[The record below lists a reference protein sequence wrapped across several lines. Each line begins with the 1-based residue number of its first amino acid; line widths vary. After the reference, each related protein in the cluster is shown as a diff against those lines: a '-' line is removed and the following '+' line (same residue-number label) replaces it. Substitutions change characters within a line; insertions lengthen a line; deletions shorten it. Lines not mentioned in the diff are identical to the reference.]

1 MVTWLAAS
9 KIMNCR
15 PDTRMVLMTSM
26 VYQAATKI
34 LIVSLSERAP
44 VSLVEILEL
53 FKPELA
59 VRQDLEP
66 SLSQRLQGPFFQWG
80 GLLARLRRLLHR
92 WRRSS
97 LLRRW
102 RGLLYQ
108 RRLSQL
114 HRRINAGICSAVL
127 LASPKLQHLA
137 VPVILLEGLFTECIH
152 WKCWWPRIG
161 AQNMLQGQ
169 YAPMTAR
176 PIILL
181 PVPNKLKDIHGTPRM
196 GLHMFAPTQQQHV
209 QYVRLETSYRTNC
222 QTERSKCG
230 KVRNDS
236 ETCFIV
242 SRCV

>member
-1 MVTWLAAS
+1 MRGTSGSTKETAAPMKEKQSLAPMERTPVPTKAFAAS
-9 KIMNCR
+9 PKNQCR
-15 PDTRMVLMTSM
+15 N
-26 VYQAATKI
+26 
-34 LIVSLSERAP
+34 
-44 VSLVEILEL
+44 
-53 FKPELA
+53 
-59 VRQDLEP
+59 
-66 SLSQRLQGPFFQWG
+66 
-80 GLLARLRRLLHR
+80 LLAF
-92 WRRSS
+92 
-97 LLRRW
+97 
-102 RGLLYQ
+102 
-108 RRLSQL
+108 
-114 HRRINAGICSAVL
+114 L

-137 VPVILLEGLFTECIH
+137 VPVILLEGLFTEYIH

-196 GLHMFAPTQQQHV
+196 GLHMFAPTQQQHF

-236 ETCFIV
+236 ETCV
-242 SRCV
+242 

>member
-53 FKPELA
+53 FEPELA

-80 GLLARLRRLLHR
+80 GPLARRRRLLHR

-114 HRRINAGICSAVL
+114 HRRINAGICSPFCWRRQNFSTL
-127 LASPKLQHLA
+127 QYRWSSLRASSLNASTGNAGGQESVHK
-137 VPVILLEGLFTECIH
+137 
-152 WKCWWPRIG
+152 
-161 AQNMLQGQ
+161 NMQDQL
-169 YAPMTAR
+169 Y
-176 PIILL
+176 ILL

-196 GLHMFAPTQQQHV
+196 GLHMFAPTQQQHF

-236 ETCFIV
+236 ETCFYSV
-242 SRCV
+242 

>member
-53 FKPELA
+53 FEPELA

-80 GLLARLRRLLHR
+80 GPLARRRRLLHR

-114 HRRINAGICSAVL
+114 HRRINAGICSPFCWRRQNFSTL
-127 LASPKLQHLA
+127 QYRWSSLRASSLNASTGNAGGQESVHKICKTNYISSCLSQTNLKTYTGRREWVCTCLHPRNNNISNTFDWKH
-137 VPVILLEGLFTECIH
+137 CI
-152 WKCWWPRIG
+152 
-161 AQNMLQGQ
+161 
-169 YAPMTAR
+169 
-176 PIILL
+176 
-181 PVPNKLKDIHGTPRM
+181 
-196 GLHMFAPTQQQHV
+196 APTAKLREVNVEKCEMIRRHV
-209 QYVRLETSYRTNC
+209 L
-222 QTERSKCG
+222 
-230 KVRNDS
+230 
-236 ETCFIV
+236 
-242 SRCV
+242 